1 MIPSFPVAGLMLAAP
16 RGAALGVDI
25 FFDEPFYESDIPC
38 CGHTS
43 MTHWKPAL
51 QQSDGLHNR

>member
-25 FFDEPFYESDIPC
+25 LLNEPFYEAMFRVTD
-38 CGHTS
+38 
-43 MTHWKPAL
+43 K
-51 QQSDGLHNR
+51 QV